1 MIKIHL
7 KSHISNFDVIFP
19 YICIEQVNKTYNT
32 NQLTFKQLACFVCH
46 PVSLRL
52 VEKMLNDRFP
62 QQSSRDVPVTI
73 FQLWTYLE
81 ANKVTDV
88 EKHMSELAKEGIA
101 RMFAVKLHYITLS
114 EKNPWNLRVYYFFP
128 TL

>member
-1 MIKIHL
+1 M
-7 KSHISNFDVIFP
+7 
-19 YICIEQVNKTYNT
+19 
-32 NQLTFKQLACFVCH
+32 CH

-88 EKHMSELAKEGIA
+88 EKHISELAKEGIA
-101 RMFAVKLHYITLS
+101 RMFAVTELHMGSATHITLHHI
-114 EKNPWNLRVYYFFP
+114 KNNNEN
-128 TL
+128 